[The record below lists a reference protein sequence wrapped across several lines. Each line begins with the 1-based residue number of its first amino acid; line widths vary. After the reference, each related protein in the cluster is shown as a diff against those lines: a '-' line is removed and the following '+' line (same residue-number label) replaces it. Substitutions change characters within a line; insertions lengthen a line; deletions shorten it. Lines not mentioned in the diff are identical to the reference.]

1 MLVVAN
7 VQSTPRAILVGM
19 SALKAHYANGQIVLD
34 EPAEI
39 AEGEPLFVLA
49 RDDDSNMDDDE
60 RAAIHRSL
68 DEGEADIAAGR
79 IVSEEEMW
87 AALRALK

>member
-1 MLVVAN
+1 M
-7 VQSTPRAILVGM
+7 
-19 SALKAHYANGQIVLD
+19 LD

-49 RDDDSNMDDDE
+49 RDDDGDMDDDE
-60 RAAIHRSL
+60 RAAIHRAL
-68 DEGEADIAAGR
+68 DEAEEDIAAGR

>member
-1 MLVVAN
+1 MN
-7 VQSTPRAILVGM
+7 
-19 SALKAHYANGQIVLD
+19 ALKAHLKNGQIVLD

-39 AEGEPLFVLA
+39 AEGEPLFVLK
-49 RDDDSNMDDDE
+49 RDDDGEMGDDE
-60 RAAIHRSL
+60 RAEIHRAL
-68 DEGEADIAAGR
+68 DEADEDFAAGR

>member
-1 MLVVAN
+1 MRY
-7 VQSTPRAILVGM
+7 QRFPHAILIGVG
-19 SALKAHYANGQIVLD
+19 AIKAHYANGQIVLD

-49 RDDDSNMDDDE
+49 RDDDDEMNDDE
-60 RAAIHRSL
+60 RAAIHRAL
-68 DEGEADIAAGR
+68 DEAEEDITAGR

>member
-1 MLVVAN
+1 M
-7 VQSTPRAILVGM
+7 G
-19 SALKAHYANGQIVLD
+19 ALKAHYANGQIVLD

-49 RDDDSNMDDDE
+49 RDDDGDVDDDE
-60 RAAIHRSL
+60 RAAIHRAL
-68 DEGEADIAAGR
+68 DEGEEDIAAGR